1 MQLKVVNL
9 SLSLN
14 SNLILDNLN
23 FTIKSG
29 GLIGLIGPN
38 GAGKST
44 LLKVIATIIKP
55 DSGEIMLDGVNII
68 KEPKKMRQLIGY
80 MPQKVPFYSHLTA
93 TEYLQYIA
101 ALKNLPQKES
111 IRQIDSLLTKFQL
124 ANVGKQKLASFS
136 GGMIQRVGL
145 IAALLGDPKIIVV
158 DEPTAGLDPIERVIL
173 RNTLAEL
180 AVNRIVLLSTH
191 IISDIEA
198 IANDLIVLQSGTIKY
213 QGTASG
219 LIAKAQNLVWEYVLP
234 SGTNISNLTNV
245 SSLIQGSD
253 GLHVRVI
260 QKNTPNSAAKLVV
273 PSLEDASLALIES
286 CDQSA

>member
-14 SNLILDNLN
+14 SNLILNNLN

-55 DSGEIMLDGVNII
+55 GSGKIMLDGVNIV

-93 TEYLQYIA
+93 MEYLQYIA

-111 IRQIDSLLTKFQL
+111 VTQIDSLLTKFQL
-124 ANVGKQKLASFS
+124 SNVGRKKLANFS

-180 AVNRIVLLSTH
+180 AVKRIVLLSTH

-198 IANDLIVLQSGTIKY
+198 IANDLIILQSGTIKY

>member
-14 SNLILDNLN
+14 SNLILNNLN

-55 DSGEIMLDGVNII
+55 DSGKIMLDGVNIV

-93 TEYLQYIA
+93 KEYLQYIA

-111 IRQIDSLLTKFQL
+111 VAQIDSLLMKFQL

-213 QGTASG
+213 QGTASD

-286 CDQSA
+286 CDQNA